1 MGQGASRGGIANK
14 GRRQCLANGITCL
27 VCLECIIDWARFENL
42 GHPSQPV
49 RSDRL
54 VSLE

>member
-1 MGQGASRGGIANK
+1 MEQGGARGGIANK
-14 GRRQCLANGITCL
+14 GRRYCVENSITCL
-27 VCLECIIDWARFENL
+27 VCLDCIIDGARFENL